1 MARYRCC
8 GPRLYKYE
16 DLICAFRDSNQR
28 KMRDLYS
35 YLTQATLFSEKGIS
49 VAELMKYLNV
59 SDTTARKMLKK
70 VEDKL
75 LVIKQKGHTNY
86 YSLNLQ
92 IMDRII
98 LDNA

>member
-1 MARYRCC
+1 M
-8 GPRLYKYE
+8 
-16 DLICAFRDSNQR
+16 
-28 KMRDLYS
+28 
-35 YLTQATLFSEKGIS
+35 
-49 VAELMKYLNV
+49 AELMKYLNV

>member
-1 MARYRCC
+1 M
-8 GPRLYKYE
+8 
-16 DLICAFRDSNQR
+16 
-28 KMRDLYS
+28 
-35 YLTQATLFSEKGIS
+35 
-49 VAELMKYLNV
+49 AELMKYLNV

-75 LVIKQKGHTNY
+75 LVITQKGHTNY